1 MNAVIIGIDASR
13 AFSALSTGTERYSR
27 EVIIALLRL
36 APQHEFRLYTRDLN
50 PTPASLHLGE
60 GAGGQVKVIP
70 LGPRRLWTHLGLARE
85 IAQRPPDALFI
96 PAHVLPLS
104 QAIHHTTRTVVTIHD
119 VGYRY
124 FPQAHP
130 WRQRLYLDWS
140 TAFTARNA
148 WRIVVDSEAT
158 LRDMQ
163 HFYRVPAEKI
173 RVAYPGPLP
182 LAEVS
187 AADARAVR
195 EKFGLEPRCTY
206 AFYVG
211 TLQPRKNLRR
221 LIDAWQKVTRACPQG
236 EAPLLVIAGGKGWGG
251 EDLASEVRARGMEGQ
266 VRFTGYISDVEKSAL
281 MRGARVLAFPSL
293 YEGFGLP
300 VLEAQSVGVP
310 VVCSNTSSLP
320 EAAGDAA
327 LLVDPLDVNAIA
339 DALRRAMFDDVVR
352 AQLAQAGFLNIQRF
366 SWERCA
372 QNILTLLENA

>member
-1 MNAVIIGIDASR
+1 MNIVIIGIDASR
-13 AFSALSTGTERYSR
+13 AFTALSTGTERYSR
-27 EVIIALLRL
+27 EVITALVRL
-36 APQHEFRLYTRDLN
+36 APQHEFRLYTRDPV
-50 PTPASLHLGE
+50 PTSHPLHFE
-60 GAGGQVKVIP
+60 AGAGGQVKVIP
-70 LGPRRLWTHLGLARE
+70 LSPRRLWTHLGLARE

-104 QAIHHTTRTVVTIHD
+104 QAIRRVRRTVVTIHD

-130 WRQRLYLDWS
+130 WRQRYYLDWS
-140 TAFTARNA
+140 TAFTARYA
-148 WRIVVDSEAT
+148 WRIVVDSAAT

-163 HFYRVPAEKI
+163 HFYNVPAEKI

-182 LAEVS
+182 LAEIS
-187 AADARAVR
+187 AADARTVR
-195 EKFGLEPRCTY
+195 EKFGLAPQRAY

-221 LIDAWQKVTRACPQG
+221 LIEAWQEVTRACSQD

-281 MRGARVLAFPSL
+281 MRGARALAFPSL

-320 EAAGDAA
+320 EVAGDAA
-327 LLVDPLDVNAIA
+327 LLVDPLDVNAISA
-339 DALRRAMFDDVVR
+339 ALRKAMFDDSAR
-352 AQLAQAGFLNIQRF
+352 AQLARAGELNIQRF

>member
-1 MNAVIIGIDASR
+1 MSAVIIGIDASR
-13 AFSALSTGTERYSR
+13 AFSAVSTGTERYSR
-27 EVIIALLRL
+27 EVITALIRL
-36 APQHEFRLYTRDLN
+36 APQHDFRLYTRDLA
-50 PTPASLHLGE
+50 PLPPSIS
-60 GAGGQVKVIP
+60 GAGGKVNVVL

-85 IAQRPPDALFI
+85 IARRPPDALFI

-104 QAIHHTTRTVVTIHD
+104 QALRRTRRTVVTIHD

-130 WRQRLYLDWS
+130 WRQRVYLDWS
-140 TAFTARNA
+140 TAFTARYA
-148 WRIVVDSEAT
+148 WRVVVDSQAT

-182 LAEVS
+182 LVNIS
-187 AADARAVR
+187 APDVRATR
-195 EKFGLEPRCTY
+195 EKFGLDSQRPY

-221 LIDAWQKVTRACPQG
+221 LIDAWQQVTRACPQG
-236 EAPLLVIAGGKGWGG
+236 EAPLLVISGGKGWGG
-251 EDLASEVRARGMEGQ
+251 EDLASEVRAQGMQEQ
-266 VRFTGYISDVEKSAL
+266 VCFTGYVSDVEKSAL
-281 MRGARVLAFPSL
+281 MRGARILAFPSL
-293 YEGFGLP
+293 FEGFGLP

-320 EAAGDAA
+320 EVAGDAA
-327 LLVDPLDVNAIA
+327 LLVNPLDVNAIA
-339 DALRRAMFDDVVR
+339 AALRRAMFDDSVREPLVR
-352 AQLAQAGFLNIQRF
+352 AGLLNIQRF